1 MTNEHSHNQVCGT
14 LNREA
19 IIIFLALRRNLTG
32 FQPDGLSARSVFR
45 LHSAV

>member
-19 IIIFLALRRNLTG
+19 IIIFLCTWQELVN
-32 FQPDGLSARSVFR
+32 
-45 LHSAV
+45 